1 MRNLIALALAG
12 AAVTIAPETSAG
24 RRSSAAA
31 ASTAPPDPGRDRR
44 VYDALSADPAPLDE
58 LVRLTGLD
66 LAELC
71 GGLER
76 LARAGLA
83 RDAGGWWERA

>member
-1 MRNLIALALAG
+1 M
-12 AAVTIAPETSAG
+12 AVPRQAAG
-24 RRSSAAA
+24 RAVAAG
-31 ASTAPPDPGRDRR
+31 TPRRPVPGRDRR
-44 VYDALSADPAPLDE
+44 VYDALTADPASLDE
-58 LVRLTGLD
+58 LVRVTGLD

-76 LARAGLA
+76 LAQAGLA

>member
-1 MRNLIALALAG
+1 MN
-12 AAVTIAPETSAG
+12 IAPDTAAG

-31 ASTAPPDPGRDRR
+31 SSAVAFPDPGLDRR
-44 VYDALSADPAPLDE
+44 VYEALCADPAPLDE

-83 RDAGGWWERA
+83 RDAGGWW

>member
-1 MRNLIALALAG
+1 M
-12 AAVTIAPETSAG
+12 
-24 RRSSAAA
+24 
-31 ASTAPPDPGRDRR
+31 STADPRPSTADALPDTGLDRR
-44 VYDALSADPAPLDE
+44 VYEALSADPAPLDE
-58 LVRLTGLD
+58 LVQLTGLD

-76 LARAGLA
+76 LAQAGLA

>member
-1 MRNLIALALAG
+1 MMGTGDPA
-12 AAVTIAPETSAG
+12 
-24 RRSSAAA
+24 
-31 ASTAPPDPGRDRR
+31 PDPGRDRP
-44 VYDALSADPAPLDE
+44 VYEALSVDPAPLDE

-71 GGLER
+71 GSLER

-83 RDAGGWWERA
+83 HDAGGWWERT